1 LKAEYINPFVSAA
14 ADVFSTMLQCELTRG
29 KLTIGN
35 GSQPTMD
42 ISGIIGLSGRASGTV
57 VLSLDR
63 AVALSAT
70 EILLSQTCTSI
81 DGDVI
86 DAVGELTNMVAGR
99 AKAGLEHLKMSLAL
113 PTVITGK
120 NHVISFGSVTQ
131 TLAIP
136 FTCEWGGVVLEVG
149 LVEGPEAVEESML
162 AGSAA
167 MA

>member
-14 ADVFSTMLQCELTRG
+14 VDVFSTMLQCELTRG

-42 ISGIIGLSGRASGTV
+42 ISGVIGLSGRATGTV

-70 EILLSQTCTSI
+70 EILLSQKCDTI

-99 AKAGLEHLKMSLAL
+99 AKAGLEHLAMSLAL

-120 NHVISFGSVTQ
+120 NHVISFGSATQ

-136 FTCEWGGVVLEVG
+136 FTCEWGGIG
-149 LVEGPEAVEESML
+149 LVEGPEAAEESML
-162 AGSAA
+162 AASAA

>member
-1 LKAEYINPFVSAA
+1 MKAEYINPFVSAA

-29 KLTIGN
+29 KLSIGN
-35 GSQPTMD
+35 GAQPTMD
-42 ISGIIGLSGRASGTV
+42 ISGVIGLSGRATGTV

-70 EILLSQTCTSI
+70 EILLSQKCTTI

-99 AKAGLEHLKMSLAL
+99 AKAGLEHLAMSLAL

-120 NHVISFGSVTQ
+120 NHVISFGSATQ

-136 FTCEWGGVVLEVG
+136 FSCEWGGLVLEVG
-149 LVEGPEAVEESML
+149 LVEGAEVAQAEL
-162 AGSAA
+162 AAAA

>member
-1 LKAEYINPFVSAA
+1 MKAEYINPFVTAA
-14 ADVFSTMLQCELTRG
+14 AEVFSTMLQCELTRG
-29 KLTIGN
+29 KLAIGN
-35 GSQPTMD
+35 GAQPTMD
-42 ISGIIGLSGRASGTV
+42 ISGVIGLSGRATGTV

-70 EILLSQTCTSI
+70 EILLSQKCTSI

-99 AKAGLEHLKMSLAL
+99 AKAGLEHLAMSLAL

-120 NHVISFGSVTQ
+120 NHVISFGSATQ

-136 FTCEWGGVVLEVG
+136 FTCEWGGLVLEVG
-149 LVEGPEAVEESML
+149 LVEEAEVKPAEM
-162 AGSAA
+162 AAAA

>member
-1 LKAEYINPFVSAA
+1 LKAEYINPFVTAA
-14 ADVFSTMLQCELTRG
+14 AEVFSTMLQCELTRG
-29 KLTIGN
+29 KLAIGN
-35 GSQPTMD
+35 GAQPTMD
-42 ISGIIGLSGRASGTV
+42 ISGVIGLSGRATGTV

-70 EILLSQTCTSI
+70 EILLGQKCTSI

-99 AKAGLEHLKMSLAL
+99 AKAGLEHLAMSLAL

-120 NHVISFGSVTQ
+120 NHVISFGSATQ

-136 FTCEWGGVVLEVG
+136 FTCDWGGLVVEVG
-149 LVEGPEAVEESML
+149 LVDEAEVAPAELAAASM
-162 AGSAA
+162 A
-167 MA
+167 

>member
-1 LKAEYINPFVSAA
+1 MKAEYINPFVTAA
-14 ADVFSTMLQCELTRG
+14 AEVFSTMLQCELTRG
-29 KLTIGN
+29 KLAIGN
-35 GSQPTMD
+35 GAQPTMD
-42 ISGIIGLSGRASGTV
+42 ISGVIGLSGRATGTV

-70 EILLSQTCTSI
+70 EILLGQKCTSI

-99 AKAGLEHLKMSLAL
+99 AKAGLEHLAMSLAL

-120 NHVISFGSVTQ
+120 NHVISFGSATQ

-136 FTCEWGGVVLEVG
+136 FTCEWGGLVVEVG
-149 LVEGPEAVEESML
+149 LVEDAEVAPAELAAASM
-162 AGSAA
+162 A
-167 MA
+167 

>member
-1 LKAEYINPFVSAA
+1 MKAEYINPFVSAA
-14 ADVFSTMLQCELTRG
+14 AEVFSTMLQCELTRG

-35 GSQPTMD
+35 GAQPTMD
-42 ISGIIGLSGRASGTV
+42 ISGVIGLSGRATGTV

-70 EILLSQTCTSI
+70 EILLSQKCTTI

-86 DAVGELTNMVAGR
+86 DAVGELTNMLAGR
-99 AKAGLEHLKMSLAL
+99 AKAGLEHLAMSLAL

-120 NHVISFGSVTQ
+120 NHVISFGSATQ

-136 FTCEWGGVVLEVG
+136 FTCEWGGLVLEVG
-149 LVEGPEAVEESML
+149 LVEEAEVKPAEM
-162 AGSAA
+162 AAAA

>member
-1 LKAEYINPFVSAA
+1 MKAEYINPFVSAA
-14 ADVFSTMLQCELTRG
+14 VDVFSTMLQCELTRG

-42 ISGIIGLSGRASGTV
+42 ISGVIGLSGRATGTV

-70 EILLSQTCTSI
+70 EILLSQKCDTI

-120 NHVISFGSVTQ
+120 NHVISFGSATQ

-136 FTCEWGGVVLEVG
+136 FTCAWGGIVLEVG
-149 LVEGPEAVEESML
+149 LVEGHGVANPMLAEAV
-162 AGSAA
+162 A

>member
-1 LKAEYINPFVSAA
+1 MKAEYINPFVSAA

-35 GSQPTMD
+35 GAQPTMD

-70 EILLSQTCTSI
+70 EILLSQKCESI

-149 LVEGPEAVEESML
+149 LVESPEAVEESML